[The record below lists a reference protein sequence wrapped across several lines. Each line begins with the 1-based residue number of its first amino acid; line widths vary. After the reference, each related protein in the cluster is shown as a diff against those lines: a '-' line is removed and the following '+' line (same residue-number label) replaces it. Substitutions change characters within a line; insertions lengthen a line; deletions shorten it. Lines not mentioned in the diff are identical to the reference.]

1 MSPSDALFVALTLS
15 LGTVPP
21 PWTDQKQGRETVE
34 IRLASG
40 TALEQRGREQL
51 ERILSKWDL
60 SRWLFTRTVQI
71 QSRVIPHSHP
81 VLTLNTQYVDDP
93 TDARQLSTFV
103 HEQLH
108 WFLADDRPNAAITE
122 LEQVYP
128 NVPESLP
135 EGANGRRSTY
145 LHLLVCLLEF
155 DAVRE
160 LLGEETARKLLGG
173 FTHYTWVYREVLER
187 PERIRKVLR
196 AHGFDAPDARRK
208 GQ

>member
-1 MSPSDALFVALTLS
+1 MGSLLTLTIVFVLTTLATS
-15 LGTVPP
+15 DLMGAARAEAPAGTL
-21 PWTDQKQGRETVE
+21 E

-51 ERILSKWDL
+51 ERLLATHDL

-81 VLTLNTQYVDDP
+81 VLTLNTQYLDN
-93 TDARQLSTFV
+93 DAAQLATFL

-108 WFLADDRPNAAITE
+108 WFLVQNQAKLASAVTA
-122 LEQVYP
+122 LERLYP
-128 NVPESLP
+128 KVPEAIP

-155 DAVRE
+155 DAVRDV
-160 LLGEETARKLLGG
+160 LGETTARATLGAFG
-173 FTHYTWVYREVLER
+173 YYTWVYREVLER
-187 PERIRKVLR
+187 PEAIRQILR
-196 AHGFDAPDARRK
+196 TQGLDVPDARR
-208 GQ
+208 